1 MCVLEQGKE
10 RKRVSE
16 EEKRSQRQRLTD
28 EELFYDPHMDEEDEQ
43 WVKRQRMA
51 YHNGQYPCTTTVST
65 PDHNSQYVP
74 PTFGLF
80 STYLAPTCRL
90 SPYFFASC
98 GVVVLVYPPPKYCLH
113 RT

>member
-65 PDHNSQYVP
+65 PVP
-74 PTFGLF
+74 QRSVPLTTIVSMYLQPLVF
-80 STYLAPTCRL
+80 SPPISLQPVVFPL
-90 SPYFFASC
+90 ISLLH
-98 GVVVLVYPPPKYCLH
+98 VVLWC
-113 RT
+113 